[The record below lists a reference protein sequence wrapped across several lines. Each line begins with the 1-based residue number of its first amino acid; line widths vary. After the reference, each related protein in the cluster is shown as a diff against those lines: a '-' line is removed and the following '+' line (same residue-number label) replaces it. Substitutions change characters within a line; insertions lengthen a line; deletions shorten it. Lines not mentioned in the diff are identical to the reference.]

1 MTGATIGSKL
11 DTVKSFRSRQRE
23 PEVGRRMVGETKLP
37 RGLQRASRHSDTYH
51 HGALREALLEAT
63 EAVLLEHGVEGF
75 TLRECARRAGVSH
88 GAPAH
93 HFGDARGLLS
103 EFTAVSFERL
113 DALMGDY
120 RRRAGADGFEQFS
133 VTGLAYVDFALANR
147 ARFQLMFR
155 SDRLDFGHARLTT
168 AAGRVYNHLVETVTA
183 LRPSRDRGE
192 TQREC
197 IALAWSLAHGLAT
210 LMLDNRAFAQL
221 VGDSP
226 RHAHRM
232 MENLLARARPLF
244 ASTDAP
250 RTVRRARQP
259 RERRLSAPPGRGSSS
274 G

>member
-1 MTGATIGSKL
+1 MADRRGQPGQRRRTA
-11 DTVKSFRSRQRE
+11 RQNE
-23 PEVGRRMVGETKLP
+23 P
-37 RGLQRASRHSDTYH
+37 YH
-51 HGALREALLEAT
+51 HGALREALLDAA
-63 EAVLLEHGVEGF
+63 EAVLLDYGVEGF

-93 HFGDARGLLS
+93 HFGDARGLLT

-113 DALMGDY
+113 DALMADY
-120 RRRAGADGFEQFS
+120 RRRGGPEEFAQFS
-133 VTGLAYVDFALANR
+133 ATGLAYVDFALANR

-155 SDRLDFGHARLTT
+155 SDRLDFGNARLNE
-168 AAGRVYNHLVETVTA
+168 AATRVYGHLVETVTA
-183 LRPSRDRGE
+183 LGAGPVQDE
-192 TQREC
+192 VPRER

-244 ASTDAP
+244 EVPRAP
-250 RTVRRARQP
+250 PTARGGRTRRA
-259 RERRLSAPPGRGSSS
+259 
-274 G
+274 